1 MELIVGGKDGLQPVE
16 RTVIDRCV
24 RQMYREHLQ
33 DPETSKMPTLQTLY
47 DLLCCQPEGEA
58 VRLATA
64 LEIYVSGS
72 LNVFNHETNVDL
84 NRRLVCLDLKKLGAG
99 LRTIAMLIMQDLV
112 NSQVSMNF
120 LRGIATWC
128 YFDEFHVLLRDR
140 LTASYCVAIWKM
152 LRKKGCVP
160 SALTQNV
167 KDFLASPEIENIF
180 ENSDFLVLLSQAQG
194 DRQILAKQLGIS
206 PHQLSYVTH
215 TNSGE
220 GLLFFG
226 NTTIP
231 FVDRFPQNTELYA
244 IMTTRPEDK
253 KQEMNRA

>member
-1 MELIVGGKDGLQPVE
+1 
-16 RTVIDRCV
+16 
-24 RQMYREHLQ
+24 
-33 DPETSKMPTLQTLY
+33 
-47 DLLCCQPEGEA
+47 
-58 VRLATA
+58 
-64 LEIYVSGS
+64 
-72 LNVFNHETNVDL
+72 
-84 NRRLVCLDLKKLGAG
+84 
-99 LRTIAMLIMQDLV
+99 MLIMQDLV

-194 DRQILAKQLGIS
+194 DIWKRQ
-206 PHQLSYVTH
+206 
-215 TNSGE
+215 N
-220 GLLFFG
+220 F
-226 NTTIP
+226 
-231 FVDRFPQNTELYA
+231 
-244 IMTTRPEDK
+244 
-253 KQEMNRA
+253 